1 MKENR
6 RDRTMRKETVRIGKI
21 DTSRE
26 REFLRKYNLI
36 AKEVLM
42 QNGEQESHEQKNGYG
57 SKIEVRKITRLESE

>member
-1 MKENR
+1 
-6 RDRTMRKETVRIGKI
+6 MREEMRIGKI
-21 DTSRE
+21 DLSNTE
-26 REFLRKYNLI
+26 KFLRKYNLI